1 MSRDVD
7 DMLKNYTSESITINK
22 SLNDMVISEGLTT
35 FEEDED
41 NDIFIEDPEVLKKR
55 KQQTKAQILL
65 EQKKVQRNYPDVNKY
80 VNK

>member
-7 DMLKNYTSESITINK
+7 DMLKNYTSESLTINK

-35 FEEDED
+35 PEEDEED
-41 NDIFIEDPEVLKKR
+41 EIFIEDPELLKKR
-55 KQQTKAQILL
+55 RRQAKAQILL
-65 EQKKVQRNYPDVNKY
+65 EQKKVQRNHPDSNKY